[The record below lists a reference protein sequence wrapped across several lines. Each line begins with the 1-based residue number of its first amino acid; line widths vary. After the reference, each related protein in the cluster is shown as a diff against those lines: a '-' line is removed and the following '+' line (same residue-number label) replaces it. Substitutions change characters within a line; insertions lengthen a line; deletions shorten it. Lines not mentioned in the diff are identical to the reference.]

1 MRLGNRYLLLSR
13 IASGGMGDVWRARD
27 ELLGREVAVKV
38 LRSHIQDDQSFR
50 GRFRNEARITAALA
64 DPGIAQIFDYGE
76 QRDLAYLVMELVHGE
91 PLSAIL
97 TRNGSLMPEV
107 TLDVVHQTAK
117 ALHAAHSAGVIHRD
131 IKPGNLLV
139 TPEGTIKVTDF
150 GIARAIESAPV
161 TLTGTVLGT
170 AQYVSPEQAQGLPLT
185 PSTDLYSLGVVAY
198 ECLSG
203 RTPFQ
208 AEGPVAIALMHLN
221 EPPSPLG
228 VDVPAAV
235 RELVMVL
242 LSKDPRQRPASAM
255 EVADRSQRLR
265 QSLAAN
271 KSGAELSMLTDP
283 AGFRVR
289 QQAEGSRRQ
298 PQQEGFQEWRQG
310 EGSVTDDLAAP
321 TATTLR
327 SPSPGSIT
335 GRPAGPAPARPR
347 RRRGRLTLALFA
359 SAGCA
364 AAVGLSAF
372 TYMDRDAVP
381 DPPSV
386 ADPSESVSVTP
397 IWKPSRAKTPHTR
410 RPPVVTGKSKRPV
423 PSRSAT
429 VSVTAIP
436 TRKPTPKSTPTTR
449 TPTPTPTPR
458 PTTTP
463 TTPTPSASPDPG
475 VTNPPKEET

>member
-107 TLDVVHQTAK
+107 ALDVVHQTAK

-150 GIARAIESAPV
+150 GIARAMESAPV

-221 EPPSPLG
+221 DPPPPLG

-242 LSKDPRQRPASAM
+242 LSKDPRQRPTSAM
-255 EVADRSQRLR
+255 EVADRSQRLG

-289 QQAEGSRRQ
+289 QQEEGARGRQ
-298 PQQEGFQEWRQG
+298 GQEGFQEWRRQG

-327 SPSPGSIT
+327 SPSPGSIA
-335 GRPAGPAPARPR
+335 GRPGAAPAPPR

-372 TYMDRDAVP
+372 TFMDREAVP
-381 DPPSV
+381 SQPSI

-397 IWKPSRAKTPHTR
+397 VWKPSKTKTHTR
-410 RPPVVTGKSKRPV
+410 RPPVVTVKSKRPV

-429 VSVTAIP
+429 VSVSATP
-436 TRKPTPKSTPTTR
+436 SRKPTPKSTPTTR

>member
-13 IASGGMGDVWRARD
+13 IATGGMGDVWRARD

-50 GRFRNEARITAALA
+50 SRFRNEARITAALA

-150 GIARAIESAPV
+150 GIARAMESAPV

-221 EPPSPLG
+221 EPPPPLG

-289 QQAEGSRRQ
+289 QQAEGYRGRQ
-298 PQQEGFQEWRQG
+298 QQEGFQERRPD

-327 SPSPGSIT
+327 SPSPGSLA
-335 GRPAGPAPARPR
+335 GRPGAAPARPR

-381 DPPSV
+381 DPPSI

-397 IWKPSRAKTPHTR
+397 VWKPSRAKTTHTR
-410 RPPVVTGKSKRPV
+410 RPPVVTVKSKRPV

-463 TTPTPSASPDPG
+463 TSPTPSASPDPG